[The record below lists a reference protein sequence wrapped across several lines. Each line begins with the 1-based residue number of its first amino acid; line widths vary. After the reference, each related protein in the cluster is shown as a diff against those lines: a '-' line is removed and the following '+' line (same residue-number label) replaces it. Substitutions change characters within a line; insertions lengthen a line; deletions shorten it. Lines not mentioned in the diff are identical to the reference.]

1 MQGRSTARRDIHN
14 HMTECE
20 EHSCMAQ
27 VSMWQVVPSEA
38 RDSRRE
44 RQERRRGDEN
54 AVREYTV
61 AGWMRRMTRRQRK
74 RKER

>member
-1 MQGRSTARRDIHN
+1 
-14 HMTECE
+14 
-20 EHSCMAQ
+20 MAQ
-27 VSMWQVVPSEA
+27 VSMWQVVSSEA
-38 RDSRRE
+38 RDSKEEKTRE
-44 RQERRRGDEN
+44 KGVDEN